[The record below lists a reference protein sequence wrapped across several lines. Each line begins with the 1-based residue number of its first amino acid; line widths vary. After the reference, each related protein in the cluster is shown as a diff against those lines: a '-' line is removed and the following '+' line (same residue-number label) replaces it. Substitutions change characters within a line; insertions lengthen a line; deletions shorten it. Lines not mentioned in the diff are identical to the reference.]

1 MAIFDRFSL
10 IGRVALVTGS
20 GRGLGLQMAT
30 ALAEAGAHVVLSGRS
45 GDMLEQA
52 VASIAGA
59 GGKASAAAFDVADL
73 DAGREAIAKLH
84 ADHGRLDILINNV
97 GARDRRSFAAF
108 SDAEILNLIQTD
120 LLSAIAL
127 SRKAA
132 DIMKAQGHGR
142 LISVTSIIG
151 NMARS
156 GDAIYPVAKQGLT
169 GLVRSLAVE
178 YGPFG
183 VTSNAIAPGMFATE
197 TNSAISADPDMIA
210 FMRQRV
216 PLQRWGRPD
225 EIAGAALFLA
235 SDAGS
240 FVNGHVLTVDGGM
253 SIQM

>member
-10 IGRVALVTGS
+10 IGRVALVTGG
-20 GRGLGLQMAT
+20 GRGLGLQMAK

-45 GDMLEQA
+45 RDMLEQA
-52 VASIAGA
+52 VASITGE
-59 GGKASAAAFDVADL
+59 GGKASATAFDVADL

-97 GARDRRSFAAF
+97 GARDRRPFAAF

-151 NMARS
+151 SMARS

-169 GLVRSLAVE
+169 GLVRSLAAE

-197 TNSAISADPDMIA
+197 TNAGISGDPGMNA

>member
-1 MAIFDRFSL
+1 MTIFDRFSL

-20 GRGLGLQMAT
+20 GRGLGLQMAK
-30 ALAEAGAHVVLSGRS
+30 ALAEAGTHVVLSGRS

-52 VASIAGA
+52 VASIKGA

-197 TNSAISADPDMIA
+197 TNAAISAEPDMIA

-216 PLQRWGRPD
+216 PLQRWGRPE